1 MCRPHCANLMRRFAS
16 QAGQTNVSPPRLH
29 VLILLTGLAGSMQ
42 VLASTQQ
49 AKADSGLRVAA
60 LSSLRIFLQTTAAGA
75 GDERAQHRWA
85 LACVGCIAPPAAA
98 HAHALLGPDATQQL
112 KQADIQARRS
122 SSRCSSSLQTLPGY
136 LQALNMYGTD
146 SMADRAYNVS

>member
-1 MCRPHCANLMRRFAS
+1 MLSTCTVMILTSMME
-16 QAGQTNVSPPRLH
+16 H
-29 VLILLTGLAGSMQ
+29 VPEMHALIPCGHMQ

-49 AKADSGLRVAA
+49 PAAVTGVRVAA
-60 LSSLRIFLQTTAAGA
+60 LSSLRTFLQTTAAGT

-112 KQADIQARRS
+112 KQADIQVS
-122 SSRCSSSLQTLPGY
+122 SSARKWL
-136 LQALNMYGTD
+136 
-146 SMADRAYNVS
+146 VSA

>member
-75 GDERAQHRWA
+75 GRREGAASVGAGVRRVHRPAGGSPRARA
-85 LACVGCIAPPAAA
+85 AGAGCDAAA
-98 HAHALLGPDATQQL
+98 EAGRHPGTSFKQSLLVQPANFAGLSTGPQHVW
-112 KQADIQARRS
+112 
-122 SSRCSSSLQTLPGY
+122 
-136 LQALNMYGTD
+136 N
-146 SMADRAYNVS
+146 